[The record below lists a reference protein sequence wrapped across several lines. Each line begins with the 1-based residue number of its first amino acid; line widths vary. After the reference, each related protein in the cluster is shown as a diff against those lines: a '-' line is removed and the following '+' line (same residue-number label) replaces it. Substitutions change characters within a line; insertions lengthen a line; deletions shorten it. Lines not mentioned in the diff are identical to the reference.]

1 MALLTI
7 VLLILLNSVLAMSEI
22 AVIASRRA
30 RLRESVRAGDR
41 RAAAALELHNAPN
54 VFLSTIQVG
63 ITLVGVLLGAM
74 GERALARDVAV
85 LLARVPAFA
94 P

>member
-7 VLLILLNSVLAMSEI
+7 VLLILSNSVLAMSEI

-30 RLRESVRAGDR
+30 RLRESARA
-41 RAAAALELHNAPN
+41 P
-54 VFLSTIQVG
+54 
-63 ITLVGVLLGAM
+63 
-74 GERALARDVAV
+74 DVAI
-85 LLARVPAFA
+85 LLAPATCDQQTES

>member
-1 MALLTI
+1 
-7 VLLILLNSVLAMSEI
+7 MSEI

-30 RLRESVRAGDR
+30 RLREGVRAGDSR
-41 RAAAALELHNAPN
+41 AAALELHNAPN

-63 ITLVGVLLGAM
+63 ITLVGVLLGAV
-74 GERALARDVAV
+74 GERALAQDVAV

-94 P
+94 PYSVRSRSVS